1 VEGVKRS
8 TDLSRVYESEVCD
21 IFVRDRRKVIAT
33 WLEERGLLDGDRT
46 VLDIGCGIGSFFKKY
61 GSRFG
66 EKLGTD
72 HSQRMLEIAARI
84 CRRQHEIGWQQ
95 AEVKALPVEM
105 KGRGDLVLCSNVITF
120 VSLPDCRRAMSEV
133 ASCARKGG
141 WVMLVQPALES
152 HDRVARLEQRH
163 VPPRRGDSA
172 VVQRDDRRQR
182 FFSEAGAAALAATAG
197 LKSVEVRK
205 VWYPW
210 IDDGITAPPR
220 GEELPWDWLV
230 TGRR

>member
-1 VEGVKRS
+1 MTEKDWDRLA
-8 TDLSRVYESEVCD
+8 TVYESEVCD
-21 IFVRDRRKVIAT
+21 IFVRDRRKVIAG
-33 WLEERGLLDGDRT
+33 WLEDRGLLDRDRT

-72 HSQRMLEIAARI
+72 HSPKMLEIAARI
-84 CRRQHEIGWQQ
+84 CRRQETINWQQ
-95 AEVKALPVEM
+95 ADVKSLPTDLHA
-105 KGRGDLVLCSNVITF
+105 RGDLVVCSNVITF
-120 VSLPDCRRAMSEV
+120 VTRSDCRKAMSEV
-133 ASCARKGG
+133 VRCAQKGG

-152 HDRVARLEQRH
+152 HDRVARFEARQAR
-163 VPPRRGDSA
+163 VRRGDSA

-182 FFSEAGAAALAATAG
+182 FFSEKGAATLAASTG

-210 IDDGITAPPR
+210 IDEGVVRPPR

-230 TGRR
+230 TGRC